1 MVIQRLM
8 AICGLLLI
16 LCTAVIVWLLDGQ
29 QAVEGAASSGTW
41 HVSPQ
46 GRDSNAGTSPTAAFQ
61 SIQKAIDAAQPGETI
76 QLAPGVYFQDIVSR
90 RDGREGAPITIKGPD
105 EAVLKGAGAPRIF
118 EIHHDYLTL
127 DGFTIDGLWNDPAT
141 KEGYRDKLLYVQG
154 KQPGNGVNGLK
165 VLNMS
170 FKNAGGEC
178 LRMRYFAIGNEVAH
192 SSFVA
197 CGMYDFKFNGGGK
210 NGEAIYIGTAPEQRA
225 DGKNPDIAVDR
236 STDNWVHHN
245 TFDTQ
250 GNECVDVK
258 EGATANIIE
267 YNRCT
272 GQRDPLSGGF
282 DSRGNG
288 NIFRYNESFGNVGA
302 GVRLGGDTKDDGLD
316 NEVYG
321 NKLYNNRAGGIKLV
335 RKRQRSVCGNTMSGN
350 AAGNVVSDGAPGFD
364 PTVPCKKDGQAAPK
378 DNKPKSGGAAPQD
391 KPKTGAQA
399 APSTAAQPTGKKQI
413 SPSIDTY
420 ITSKS
425 PNKRYANE
433 KSVKVDQTPETW
445 SLFRFDLPTGNA
457 PRKVLLQLY
466 VDNSSKRGGD
476 AYLIPTTWDS
486 NVTWSTRPQLG
497 TKVAQI
503 GKANKG
509 KWVTIDLTN
518 APRSNGALAVAIIP
532 VDEDG
537 VGYRS
542 NEKGKKYAPRLI
554 VEH

>member
-1 MVIQRLM
+1 
-8 AICGLLLI
+8 
-16 LCTAVIVWLLDGQ
+16 
-29 QAVEGAASSGTW
+29 
-41 HVSPQ
+41 
-46 GRDSNAGTSPTAAFQ
+46 
-61 SIQKAIDAAQPGETI
+61 
-76 QLAPGVYFQDIVSR
+76 
-90 RDGREGAPITIKGPD
+90 
-105 EAVLKGAGAPRIF
+105 
-118 EIHHDYLTL
+118 
-127 DGFTIDGLWNDPAT
+127 
-141 KEGYRDKLLYVQG
+141 
-154 KQPGNGVNGLK
+154 
-165 VLNMS
+165 
-170 FKNAGGEC
+170 
-178 LRMRYFAIGNEVAH
+178 
-192 SSFVA
+192 
-197 CGMYDFKFNGGGK
+197 MYDFKFSGGGK

-225 DGKNPDIAVDR
+225 DGKNPDVAVDR
-236 STDNWVHHN
+236 STDNWIHHN

-288 NIFRYNESFGNVGA
+288 NIFRYNESYGNVGA

-364 PTVPCKKDGQAAPK
+364 PTVPCKKDGQDAPK
-378 DNKPKSGGAAPQD
+378 DGKPKSGGAAPQD

-399 APSTAAQPTGKKQI
+399 APSPSAKPSSKKQI

-425 PNKRYANE
+425 PNKRYSNE

-445 SLFRFDLPTGNA
+445 SLFRFDLPKGNA

-476 AYLIPTTWDS
+476 AYLIPSTWDS

-497 TKVAQI
+497 TKLAQI

-509 KWVTIDLTN
+509 KWVTIDLTS

-532 VDEDG
+532 VDEDSA
-537 VGYRS
+537 GYRS